1 MIFVDCTKVLLMIKL
16 LFVSLL
22 IFCYISLIKPIL
34 LGFPIAY
41 LLVPFG
47 VLLFLIDTLNNKFN
61 IRSDFFKMFLI
72 LFFIVFFFMISI
84 FINQTGDSYYIKEVF
99 QFNIFAFFSAYF
111 IVRYYIN
118 NFDSDIN
125 KFVLIFSNVVFFQ
138 LIISFIALIN
148 PIFFNFIF
156 SIIDSTILFEDA
168 LESFSDFRMVV
179 IGTPF
184 FGSAIINCFTLAL
197 IAAYYPTS
205 KYKKL
210 SLFLWV
216 SIATLG
222 MVSARTTIV
231 GIIISLIIYLIQ
243 FYKFRSNI
251 ILYLFVLTTLLLFIL
266 PNIKLSEQFSNIQ
279 NFAFDF
285 LLNFKDSKASD
296 STGDLLQMYQIIPK
310 NLQTWLIGDGFFKD
324 GDGLYYKGIDI
335 GYLRIIFANG
345 LLGLF
350 MYLLLN
356 FFIINKSKI
365 PYSFLV
371 FSIVLILNF
380 KGFTNMIYLI
390 LLFFIFKNISHKKNA
405 GVYV

>member
-1 MIFVDCTKVLLMIKL
+1 
-16 LFVSLL
+16 
-22 IFCYISLIKPIL
+22 
-34 LGFPIAY
+34 
-41 LLVPFG
+41 
-47 VLLFLIDTLNNKFN
+47 
-61 IRSDFFKMFLI
+61 
-72 LFFIVFFFMISI
+72 MISI